1 MARTQRVR
9 RALLLGLFGASL
21 AWADL
26 VGDVRGA
33 VDQKNFERAASL
45 IRGYEAKR
53 GQTPE
58 SILALSW
65 MARGALNQKDY
76 TKAEAYARD
85 TYQRSINELKKR
97 PLDREPDLPLALGA
111 AIEVQSMV
119 LAAGGQ
125 REDAVAYLKE
135 QLQKYAATSIN
146 ARIQKNINLLS
157 LEGKPAPPLKGVT
170 LPQGKP
176 ALIFFWAH
184 WCGDCRAEA
193 PTLASLKREFGPKGL
208 VFIGPTQKR
217 RRGAGQSRVALYR
230 GGPTTVLFRGGGGAC
245 RRQRGKLPHLRCQHH
260 TNTHSAR
267 PAWDCASLPSRW
279 NDVRRIAFGDRGRS
293 EESMIARTGRDTSW
307 WRRSRF
313 NTRRVLGNTIHP
325 NLSP

>member
-1 MARTQRVR
+1 MARTQRAR

-65 MARGALNQKDY
+65 MARGARNQKDY

-111 AIEVQSMV
+111 AIEFQSMV

-176 ALIFFWAH
+176 GSDIFLGALVWRLP
-184 WCGDCRAEA
+184 G
-193 PTLASLKREFGPKGL
+193 
-208 VFIGPTQKR
+208 
-217 RRGAGQSRVALYR
+217 RGAHVGEA
-230 GGPTTVLFRGGGGAC
+230 
-245 RRQRGKLPHLRCQHH
+245 
-260 TNTHSAR
+260 
-267 PAWDCASLPSRW
+267 
-279 NDVRRIAFGDRGRS
+279 
-293 EESMIARTGRDTSW
+293 
-307 WRRSRF
+307 
-313 NTRRVLGNTIHP
+313 
-325 NLSP
+325 